1 MNSPTVKLSREQLYK
16 EIWKTPAR
24 VLAKQFNISDVG
36 LAKACKRMGIP
47 RPPRGY
53 WRRKE
58 TGKPVKTIPLP
69 PAKLTDQLTVEFYC
83 SSHPK
88 RAENTRQDLIPTD
101 LFDSFDRPHPLV
113 ELTRRRFENATVSKS
128 GLLVSTAKHRLDL
141 SVSRDKLNRALRL
154 YDAILK
160 SWEHLGNEVII
171 GKEDSSPTLLRSGTE
186 SLAISITE
194 AIETVTLP
202 PTDAELLKPK
212 WTWKTRTET
221 RCKGTLKIVL
231 SGAGIVE
238 WRHFS
243 RRFRDGE
250 SSSLE
255 NSVRKILTGA
265 LDYFADR
272 RDYLVEAEKR
282 RKEIEERRKVE
293 EEQRQRE
300 EEERRR
306 REAEEKRIEAFL
318 NAASDWQEARRL
330 REFIGECQT
339 RMAET
344 GIDDEVIRQWVA
356 WAEEIADGQDPIVQ
370 GYLEDIREDE

>member
-24 VLAKQFNISDVG
+24 VLAEQFDISDVG

-69 PAKLTDQLTVEFYC
+69 PAKQTDQLTVEFYR

-88 RAENTRQDLIPTD
+88 RAENSRQDLIPTD

-128 GLLVSTAKHRLDL
+128 GLLVSTAKQRLGL
-141 SVSRDKLNRALRL
+141 SVSRDKLDRALRL

-212 WTWKTRTET
+212 WTWKTRIET

-231 SGAGIVE
+231 WGAAIVE

-282 RKEIEERRKVE
+282 RKEIEERRKIE
-293 EEQRQRE
+293 EEQRQRD

-330 REFIGECQT
+330 REFIVECRT

-344 GIDDEVIRQWVA
+344 GIDDETIRQWVA
-356 WAEEIADGQDPIVQ
+356 WAEEIADGHDPLVQ
-370 GYLEDIREDE
+370 GYLEKQ